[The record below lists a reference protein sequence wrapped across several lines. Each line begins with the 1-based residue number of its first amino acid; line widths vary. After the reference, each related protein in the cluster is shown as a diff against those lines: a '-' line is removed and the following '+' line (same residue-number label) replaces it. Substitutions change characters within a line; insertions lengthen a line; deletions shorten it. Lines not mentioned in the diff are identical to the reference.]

1 MQYWGTAKRSTVRI
15 TLPELATWLSARRC
29 GEFPTA
35 PTCRCAKRKLRR
47 KEGRPPASCRMR
59 GANTAAI
66 AHVLQQGDFF
76 LQSEKKAISNTYPPL
91 LLLLLLLLPSSLPAA
106 PTSAAAAAATAA
118 TVTSDARPTLAS
130 SARGVLKYISI
141 IIHILQKNLSLSLR
155 ALSLSLSSSSS
166 PSLTQ
171 RHSVPLQWY
180 HC

>member
-1 MQYWGTAKRSTVRI
+1 MRGVSHRTNVPLREAK
-15 TLPELATWLSARRC
+15 A
-29 GEFPTA
+29 
-35 PTCRCAKRKLRR
+35 AKERR
-47 KEGRPPASCRMR
+47 KTARFMPNARSC
-59 GANTAAI
+59 ANTAAI

-106 PTSAAAAAATAA
+106 PTSAAAAAVTAA